1 MNRDWG
7 KIEKSKREER
17 ARLTGL
23 PIVEKFRILDR
34 MRERAVSIKAHKKRS
49 IEEDR
54 AEREKG

>member
-1 MNRDWG
+1 MNIDWE

-17 ARLTGL
+17 ARLADL
-23 PIVEKFRILDR
+23 PIGEKFRILEQ

-49 IEEDR
+49 IETDQ